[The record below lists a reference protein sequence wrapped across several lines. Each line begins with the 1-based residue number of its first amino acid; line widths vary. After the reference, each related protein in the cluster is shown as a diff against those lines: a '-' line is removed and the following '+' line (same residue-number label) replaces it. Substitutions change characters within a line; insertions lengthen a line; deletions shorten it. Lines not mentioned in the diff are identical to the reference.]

1 LDILLRLSVYD
12 EDWYVEK
19 PANAAL
25 KAMVRSFPAV
35 LDVFFCRLRSDE
47 PDERAHAALQLMEIA
62 EREPELLDAPRL
74 RTELARLAQLGDK
87 EAASYIGRAIVKLK
101 RISA

>member
-1 LDILLRLSVYD
+1 
-12 EDWYVEK
+12 
-19 PANAAL
+19 
-25 KAMVRSFPAV
+25 
-35 LDVFFCRLRSDE
+35 
-47 PDERAHAALQLMEIA
+47 MEIA